1 MSKFKSAAGDDKSG
15 AAAAQLI
22 HARIRNWAGSLLRL
36 LAGTYCG
43 GLALFLG
50 LRLLTDGSWWFLAL
64 LNTFA
69 LYLFLPL
76 LLVVPLCGV
85 LRMRR
90 LGWAAAALS
99 VIGLAW
105 FGGGAV
111 RAMPAAPEPVPLPQ
125 SGSALKIVV
134 YNVRDGGRN
143 IAPDVAW
150 LLGTDADVIF
160 LSELNDVGVD
170 VRLDALRRA
179 YPYEVRGDVDQRIL
193 SRHALRADE
202 SVVMDAS
209 PWRGVAIRTGIEL
222 AGRQLSLYSVHTAIP
237 RGTKDHF
244 DMGRFPFNFLP
255 QRNFLISVVAR
266 YDETQRNWEVEQLLS
281 VVRADSNPVI
291 VAGDFNTSPYST
303 MYARVAALLQDTQA
317 EAGSGLGHTWPNGAV
332 VGAPQWLP
340 ALLRIDYIWHSAE
353 FVALSHQVAGPLG
366 SDHLPVMAVL
376 AWK

>member
-1 MSKFKSAAGDDKSG
+1 MMSWAAHVRKS
-15 AAAAQLI
+15 
-22 HARIRNWAGSLLRL
+22 LR
-36 LAGTYCG
+36 AIVQVASGTYCG

-50 LRLLTDGSWWFLAL
+50 LRLITDGSWWFLAL

-76 LLVVPLCGV
+76 LLVVPLCGL

-99 VIGLAW
+99 VIGLVW

-111 RAMPAAPEPVPLPQ
+111 PAMPTGLERNTLPQ

-160 LSELNDVGVD
+160 LSELNDVGED
-170 VRLDALRRA
+170 ARLDALRRA
-179 YPYEVRGDVDQRIL
+179 YPYEVRGDVGQRIL
-193 SRHALRADE
+193 SRHALRAGE
-202 SVVMDAS
+202 SVVKDEP
-209 PWRGVAIRTGIEL
+209 PWSGVAIKTGIEL
-222 AGRQLSLYSVHTAIP
+222 AGRQLSLYSVHMAIP
-237 RGTKDHF
+237 KGTKEHF

-255 QRNFLISVVAR
+255 QRNFLIKVFVR
-266 YDETQRNWEVEQLLS
+266 YDETRRNSEVEQLLS
-281 VVRADSNPVI
+281 AVRADTNPVI
-291 VAGDFNTSPYST
+291 VAGDFNLGPYSVA
-303 MYARVAALLQDTQA
+303 YARMAAALQDSHA
-317 EAGSGLGHTWPNGAV
+317 RAGTGLGHTWPTGV
-332 VGAPQWLP
+332 VSGVPQWMP
-340 ALLRIDYIWHSAE
+340 PLLRLDYIWHSAE
-353 FVALSHQVAGPLG
+353 FVTLGHQVAGPLG